1 MEKRKFKVLL
11 CLFLA
16 TAVMFAGCS
25 LDNDDDDTPPANS
38 VSIPKYSSGKILKN
52 KVVSSGSD
60 VYYEY
65 LTFTSETG
73 GTYALYK
80 DGAQV
85 PSYTNKNGETVTV
98 PSSFTYDSATGKFSA
113 GADAGDVSSYMFNT
127 KKAGKEV
134 SVIASEE
141 MICSGEKPVLLA
153 EWKSL
158 SLTFKFTSDD
168 NGDNATVTQKDGS
181 YPEFTVP
188 YTNDGGWI
196 TVSNIPL
203 FFSSSNRMFYLAY
216 VTERIE
222 VEAVGR
228 NASCDELNFVSPV
241 FILADIQL

>member
-1 MEKRKFKVLL
+1 MKKNVKLLSLILGTACLILSCTQNEGNDKVVEPEN
-11 CLFLA
+11 
-16 TAVMFAGCS
+16 TV
-25 LDNDDDDTPPANS
+25 NIPA
-38 VSIPKYSSGKILKN
+38 YSSGKVLKN
-52 KVVSSGSD
+52 KVVSTGSD

-65 LTFTSETG
+65 LTFESETG

-85 PSYTNKNGETVTV
+85 TSYTNKNGGTVTV
-98 PSSFTYDSATGKFSA
+98 PSSFTYDAATGKFS
-113 GADAGDVSSYMFNT
+113 AGDVSSYMFNA
-127 KKAGKEV
+127 KKDRKEV

-141 MICSGEKPVLLA
+141 MTCSQEKPALLA
-153 EWKSL
+153 EWKSS

-196 TVSNIPL
+196 TVSNFPL

-216 VTERIE
+216 VTERTE

-228 NASCDELNFVSPV
+228 NASYDELNFVSPV

>member
-1 MEKRKFKVLL
+1 MKKNVKLLSLILGTACLILSCTQNEGNDKVVEPEN
-11 CLFLA
+11 
-16 TAVMFAGCS
+16 TV
-25 LDNDDDDTPPANS
+25 NIPA
-38 VSIPKYSSGKILKN
+38 YSSGKVLKN
-52 KVVSSGSD
+52 KVVSTGSD

-85 PSYTNKNGETVTV
+85 TSYTNKNGESVSV
-98 PSSFTYDSATGKFSA
+98 PSSFSYDAATGKFS
-113 GADAGDVSSYMFNT
+113 AGDVSSYMFNA
-127 KKAGKEV
+127 KKDRKEV

-141 MICSGEKPVLLA
+141 MTCSQEKPALLA
-153 EWKSL
+153 EWKS
-158 SLTFKFTSDD
+158 SSITFKFTSDD
-168 NGDNATVTQKDGS
+168 NGDNATVTQNDGS

-196 TVSNIPL
+196 TVSNFPL

-216 VTERIE
+216 VTERTE

-228 NASCDELNFVSPV
+228 NASCDELNFVELCFAGVHSC
-241 FILADIQL
+241 

>member
-1 MEKRKFKVLL
+1 MKKNVKLLSLILGTACLILSCTQNEGNDKVVEPEN
-11 CLFLA
+11 
-16 TAVMFAGCS
+16 TV
-25 LDNDDDDTPPANS
+25 NIPA
-38 VSIPKYSSGKILKN
+38 YSSGKVLKN
-52 KVVSSGSD
+52 KVVSTGSD

-85 PSYTNKNGETVTV
+85 TSYTNKNGGTVTV
-98 PSSFTYDSATGKFSA
+98 PSSFTYDAATGKFS
-113 GADAGDVSSYMFNT
+113 AGDVSSYMFNA
-127 KKAGKEV
+127 KKDRKEV

-141 MICSGEKPVLLA
+141 MTCSQEKPALLA
-153 EWKSL
+153 EWKSS

-168 NGDNATVTQKDGS
+168 NGDNATVTQNDGS

-196 TVSNIPL
+196 TVSNFPL

-216 VTERIE
+216 VTERTE

>member
-1 MEKRKFKVLL
+1 MKKNVKLLSLILGTACLILSCTQNEGNDKVVEPEN
-11 CLFLA
+11 
-16 TAVMFAGCS
+16 TV
-25 LDNDDDDTPPANS
+25 NIPA
-38 VSIPKYSSGKILKN
+38 YSSGKVLKN
-52 KVVSSGSD
+52 KVVSTGSD

-85 PSYTNKNGETVTV
+85 TSYTNKNGESVSV
-98 PSSFTYDSATGKFSA
+98 PSSFTYDAATGKFS
-113 GADAGDVSSYMFNT
+113 AGDVSSYMFNA
-127 KKAGKEV
+127 KKNGKEV

-141 MICSGEKPVLLA
+141 MTCSQEKPALLA
-153 EWKSL
+153 EWKSS

-196 TVSNIPL
+196 TVSNFPL

-216 VTERIE
+216 VTERTE

>member
-1 MEKRKFKVLL
+1 MKKNVKLLSLILGTACLILSCTQNEGNDKVVEPEN
-11 CLFLA
+11 
-16 TAVMFAGCS
+16 TV
-25 LDNDDDDTPPANS
+25 NIPA
-38 VSIPKYSSGKILKN
+38 YSSGKVLKN
-52 KVVSSGSD
+52 KVVSTGSD

-65 LTFTSETG
+65 LTFESETG

-85 PSYTNKNGETVTV
+85 TSYTNKNGESVSV
-98 PSSFTYDSATGKFSA
+98 PSSFSYDAATGKFS
-113 GADAGDVSSYMFNT
+113 AGDVSSYMFNA
-127 KKAGKEV
+127 KKNGKEV

-141 MICSGEKPVLLA
+141 MTCSQEKPVLLA
-153 EWKSL
+153 EWKSS

-168 NGDNATVTQKDGS
+168 SGDKVTVKNNDES
-181 YPEFTVP
+181 YPDFPVP

-196 TVSNIPL
+196 MVSNFPL

-216 VTERIE
+216 VTERTE

>member
-1 MEKRKFKVLL
+1 MKKNVKLLSLILGTACLILSCTQNEGNDKVVEPEN
-11 CLFLA
+11 
-16 TAVMFAGCS
+16 TV
-25 LDNDDDDTPPANS
+25 NIPA
-38 VSIPKYSSGKILKN
+38 YSSGKVLKN
-52 KVVSSGSD
+52 KVVSTGSD

-73 GTYALYK
+73 GDYALYK
-80 DGAQV
+80 DGNKV
-85 PSYTNKNGETVTV
+85 NSYTNKNGESVSV
-98 PSSFTYDSATGKFSA
+98 PSSFSYDAATGKFS
-113 GADAGDVSSYMFNT
+113 AGDVSSYMFNA
-127 KKAGKEV
+127 KKDRKEV

-141 MICSGEKPVLLA
+141 MTCSQEKPALLA
-153 EWKSL
+153 EWKSS

-181 YPEFTVP
+181 CPEFTVP

-196 TVSNIPL
+196 TVSNFPL

-216 VTERIE
+216 VTERTE

>member
-1 MEKRKFKVLL
+1 MKKNVKLLSLILGTACLILSCTQNEGNDKVVEPEN
-11 CLFLA
+11 
-16 TAVMFAGCS
+16 TV
-25 LDNDDDDTPPANS
+25 NIPA
-38 VSIPKYSSGKILKN
+38 YSSGKVLKN
-52 KVVSSGSD
+52 KVFSTGSD

-65 LTFTSETG
+65 LTFESETG

-85 PSYTNKNGETVTV
+85 TSYTNKNGESVSV
-98 PSSFTYDSATGKFSA
+98 PSSFTYDAATGKFS
-113 GADAGDVSSYMFNT
+113 AGDVSSYMFNAR
-127 KKAGKEV
+127 KNGKEV

-141 MICSGEKPVLLA
+141 MTCSQEKPALLA
-153 EWKSL
+153 EWKSS

-196 TVSNIPL
+196 TVSNFPL

-216 VTERIE
+216 VTERTE

>member
-1 MEKRKFKVLL
+1 MKKNVKLLSLILGTACLILSCTQNEGNDKVVEPEN
-11 CLFLA
+11 
-16 TAVMFAGCS
+16 TV
-25 LDNDDDDTPPANS
+25 NIPA
-38 VSIPKYSSGKILKN
+38 YSSGKVLKN
-52 KVVSSGSD
+52 KVVSTGSD

-73 GTYALYK
+73 GNYALYK

-85 PSYTNKNGETVTV
+85 TSYTNKNGESVSV
-98 PSSFTYDSATGKFSA
+98 PSSFTYDAATGKFSA
-113 GADAGDVSSYMFNT
+113 ENVSSYMFNA
-127 KKAGKEV
+127 KKNGKEV

-141 MICSGEKPVLLA
+141 MTCSQEKPVLLA
-153 EWKSL
+153 EWKSS

-168 NGDNATVTQKDGS
+168 NGDNATVTQNDGS

-196 TVSNIPL
+196 TVSNFPL

-216 VTERIE
+216 VTERTE

-228 NASCDELNFVSPV
+228 NASYDELNFVSPV

>member
-1 MEKRKFKVLL
+1 MKKNVKLLSLILGTACLILSCTQNEGNDKVVEPEN
-11 CLFLA
+11 
-16 TAVMFAGCS
+16 TV
-25 LDNDDDDTPPANS
+25 NIPA
-38 VSIPKYSSGKILKN
+38 YSSGKVLKN
-52 KVVSSGSD
+52 KVFSTGSD

-73 GTYALYK
+73 GDYALYK
-80 DGAQV
+80 DGNKV
-85 PSYTNKNGETVTV
+85 NSYTNKNGENVDV
-98 PSSFTYDSATGKFSA
+98 PSSFSYDAATGKFS
-113 GADAGDVSSYMFNT
+113 AGDVSSYMFNA
-127 KKAGKEV
+127 KKDRKEV

-141 MICSGEKPVLLA
+141 MTCSQEKPALLA
-153 EWKSL
+153 EWKSS

-181 YPEFTVP
+181 CPEFTVP

-196 TVSNIPL
+196 TVSNFPL

-216 VTERIE
+216 VTERTE

>member
-1 MEKRKFKVLL
+1 MKKNVKLLSLILGTACLILSCTQNEGNDKVVEPEN
-11 CLFLA
+11 
-16 TAVMFAGCS
+16 TV
-25 LDNDDDDTPPANS
+25 NVPA
-38 VSIPKYSSGKILKN
+38 YSSGKVLKN
-52 KVVSSGSD
+52 KVVSTGSD

-65 LTFTSETG
+65 LTFESETG

-85 PSYTNKNGETVTV
+85 TSYTNKNGGTVTV
-98 PSSFTYDSATGKFSA
+98 PSSFTYDAATGKFS
-113 GADAGDVSSYMFNT
+113 AGDVSSYMFNA
-127 KKAGKEV
+127 KKNGKEV

-141 MICSGEKPVLLA
+141 MTCSQEKPVLLA
-153 EWKSL
+153 EWKSS

-196 TVSNIPL
+196 TVSNFPL

-216 VTERIE
+216 VTERTE

>member
-1 MEKRKFKVLL
+1 MKKNLKLLSLILGTACLILSCTQNEGNDKVVEPEN
-11 CLFLA
+11 
-16 TAVMFAGCS
+16 TV
-25 LDNDDDDTPPANS
+25 NIPA
-38 VSIPKYSSGKILKN
+38 YSSGKILKN
-52 KVVSSGSD
+52 NVISSGSD

-65 LTFTSETG
+65 LTFESETG

-85 PSYTNKNGETVTV
+85 TSYTNKNGESVSV
-98 PSSFTYDSATGKFSA
+98 PSSFTYDAATGKFSA
-113 GADAGDVSSYMFNT
+113 ENVSSYMFNA
-127 KKAGKEV
+127 KKNGKEV

-141 MICSGEKPVLLA
+141 MTCSQEKPTLLA
-153 EWKSL
+153 EWKS
-158 SLTFKFTSDD
+158 SEFSFVFVSDD
-168 NGDNATVTQKDGS
+168 SGDNATVKNNDGS

-196 TVSNIPL
+196 TVSNFPL
-203 FFSSSNRMFYLAY
+203 FFSSSNRMFFLVYE
-216 VTERIE
+216 TERSE

>member
-1 MEKRKFKVLL
+1 MKKNVKLLSLILGTACLILSCTQNEGNDKVVEPEN
-11 CLFLA
+11 
-16 TAVMFAGCS
+16 TV
-25 LDNDDDDTPPANS
+25 NIPA
-38 VSIPKYSSGKILKN
+38 YSSGKVLKN
-52 KVVSSGSD
+52 KVFSTGSD

-65 LTFTSETG
+65 LTFESETG

-85 PSYTNKNGETVTV
+85 TSYTNKNGGTVTV
-98 PSSFTYDSATGKFSA
+98 PSSFSYDAATGKFS
-113 GADAGDVSSYMFNT
+113 AGDVSSYMFNA
-127 KKAGKEV
+127 KKDRKEV
-134 SVIASEE
+134 SVIAAEE
-141 MICSGEKPVLLA
+141 MTCSQEKPALLA
-153 EWKSL
+153 EWKS
-158 SLTFKFTSDD
+158 SSITFKFTSDD
-168 NGDNATVTQKDGS
+168 NGDNATVTQNDGS

-196 TVSNIPL
+196 TVSNFPL

-216 VTERIE
+216 VTERTE

>member
-1 MEKRKFKVLL
+1 MKKNVKLLSLILGTACLILSCTQNEGNDKVVEPEN
-11 CLFLA
+11 
-16 TAVMFAGCS
+16 TV
-25 LDNDDDDTPPANS
+25 NIPA
-38 VSIPKYSSGKILKN
+38 YSSGKVLKN
-52 KVVSSGSD
+52 KVVSTGSD

-65 LTFTSETG
+65 LTFESETG

-85 PSYTNKNGETVTV
+85 TSYTNKNGESVSV
-98 PSSFTYDSATGKFSA
+98 PSSFSYDAATGKFST
-113 GADAGDVSSYMFNT
+113 GDVSSYMFNA
-127 KKAGKEV
+127 KKDGKEV
-134 SVIASEE
+134 SVTASEE
-141 MICSGEKPVLLA
+141 MTCSQEKPALLA
-153 EWKSL
+153 EWKS
-158 SLTFKFTSDD
+158 SEFSFVFVSDD
-168 NGDNATVTQKDGS
+168 SGDNATVKNNDGS

-196 TVSNIPL
+196 TVSNFPL

-216 VTERIE
+216 VTERTE

>member
-1 MEKRKFKVLL
+1 MKKNVKLLSLILGTACLILSCTQNEGNDKVVEPEN
-11 CLFLA
+11 
-16 TAVMFAGCS
+16 TV
-25 LDNDDDDTPPANS
+25 NIPA
-38 VSIPKYSSGKILKN
+38 YSSGKVLKN
-52 KVVSSGSD
+52 KVVSTGSD

-65 LTFTSETG
+65 LTFESETG

-85 PSYTNKNGETVTV
+85 TSYTNKNGESVSV
-98 PSSFTYDSATGKFSA
+98 PSSFTYDAATGKFSA
-113 GADAGDVSSYMFNT
+113 ENVSSYMFNA
-127 KKAGKEV
+127 KKDRKEV

-141 MICSGEKPVLLA
+141 MTCSQEKPVLLA
-153 EWKSL
+153 EWKSS

-168 NGDNATVTQKDGS
+168 NGDNATVTQNDGS

-196 TVSNIPL
+196 TVSNFPL

-216 VTERIE
+216 VTERTE

>member
-1 MEKRKFKVLL
+1 MKKNVKLLSLILGTACLILSCTQNEGNDKVVEPEN
-11 CLFLA
+11 
-16 TAVMFAGCS
+16 TV
-25 LDNDDDDTPPANS
+25 NIPA
-38 VSIPKYSSGKILKN
+38 YSSGKVLKN
-52 KVVSSGSD
+52 KVFSTGSD

-85 PSYTNKNGETVTV
+85 TSYTNKNGESVSV
-98 PSSFTYDSATGKFSA
+98 PSSFTYDAATGKFSA
-113 GADAGDVSSYMFNT
+113 ENVSSYMFNA
-127 KKAGKEV
+127 KKNGKEV

-141 MICSGEKPVLLA
+141 MTCSQEKPALLA
-153 EWKSL
+153 EWKSS

-168 NGDNATVTQKDGS
+168 NGDNATVTQQDGS

-196 TVSNIPL
+196 TVSNFPL

-216 VTERIE
+216 VTERTE

>member
-1 MEKRKFKVLL
+1 MKKNVKLLSLILGTACLILSCTQNEGNGKVVEPEN
-11 CLFLA
+11 
-16 TAVMFAGCS
+16 TV
-25 LDNDDDDTPPANS
+25 NIPA
-38 VSIPKYSSGKILKN
+38 YSSGKVLKN
-52 KVVSSGSD
+52 KVFSTGSD

-65 LTFTSETG
+65 LTFESETG

-80 DGAQV
+80 DSAQV
-85 PSYTNKNGETVTV
+85 TSYTNKNGESVSV
-98 PSSFTYDSATGKFSA
+98 PSSFSYDAATGKFS
-113 GADAGDVSSYMFNT
+113 AGDVSSYMFNA
-127 KKAGKEV
+127 KKDRKEV

-141 MICSGEKPVLLA
+141 MTCSQEKPALLA
-153 EWKSL
+153 EWKSS

-168 NGDNATVTQKDGS
+168 SGDKVTVTQKDGS
-181 YPEFTVP
+181 YPKFTVP

-196 TVSNIPL
+196 MVSNFPL

-216 VTERIE
+216 VTERTE

>member
-1 MEKRKFKVLL
+1 MKKNVKLLSLILGTACLILSCTQNEGNDKVVEPEN
-11 CLFLA
+11 
-16 TAVMFAGCS
+16 TV
-25 LDNDDDDTPPANS
+25 NIPA
-38 VSIPKYSSGKILKN
+38 YSSGKVLKN
-52 KVVSSGSD
+52 KVVSTGSD

-73 GTYALYK
+73 GDYALYK
-80 DGAQV
+80 DGNKV
-85 PSYTNKNGETVTV
+85 NSYTNKNGENVDV
-98 PSSFTYDSATGKFSA
+98 PSSFTYDAATGKFS
-113 GADAGDVSSYMFNT
+113 AGDVSSYMFNA
-127 KKAGKEV
+127 KKNGKEV

-141 MICSGEKPVLLA
+141 MTCSQEKPVLLA
-153 EWKSL
+153 EWKSS

-196 TVSNIPL
+196 TVSNFPL
-203 FFSSSNRMFYLAY
+203 FFSSSNRMFFLVYE
-216 VTERIE
+216 TERSE

>member
-1 MEKRKFKVLL
+1 MKKNVKLLSLILGTACLILSCTQNEGNDKVVEPEN
-11 CLFLA
+11 
-16 TAVMFAGCS
+16 TV
-25 LDNDDDDTPPANS
+25 NIPA
-38 VSIPKYSSGKILKN
+38 YSSGKVLKN
-52 KVVSSGSD
+52 KVFSTGSD

-65 LTFTSETG
+65 LTFESETS

-85 PSYTNKNGETVTV
+85 TSYTNKNGGTVTV
-98 PSSFTYDSATGKFSA
+98 PSSFTYDAATGKFS
-113 GADAGDVSSYMFNT
+113 AGDVSSYMFNA
-127 KKAGKEV
+127 KKDRKEV

-141 MICSGEKPVLLA
+141 MTCSQEKPVLLA
-153 EWKSL
+153 EWKSS

-196 TVSNIPL
+196 TVSNFPL

-216 VTERIE
+216 VTERTE

>member
-1 MEKRKFKVLL
+1 MKKNVKLLSLILGTACLILSCTQNEGNDKVVEPEN
-11 CLFLA
+11 
-16 TAVMFAGCS
+16 TV
-25 LDNDDDDTPPANS
+25 NIPA
-38 VSIPKYSSGKILKN
+38 YSSGKVLKN
-52 KVVSSGSD
+52 KVVSTGSD

-85 PSYTNKNGETVTV
+85 TSYTNKNGESVSV
-98 PSSFTYDSATGKFSA
+98 PSSFTYDAATGKFS
-113 GADAGDVSSYMFNT
+113 AGDVSSYMFNA
-127 KKAGKEV
+127 KKNGKEV
-134 SVIASEE
+134 SVIACEE
-141 MICSGEKPVLLA
+141 MTCSQEKPVLLA
-153 EWKSL
+153 EWKSSEL
-158 SLTFKFTSDD
+158 SFVFVSDD
-168 NGDNATVTQKDGS
+168 NGDNATVTQNDGS
-181 YPEFTVP
+181 YPKFTVS

-196 TVSNIPL
+196 TVSNFPL

-216 VTERIE
+216 VTERTE

>member
-1 MEKRKFKVLL
+1 MKKNLKLLSLILGTACLILSCTQNEGNDKVVEPEN
-11 CLFLA
+11 
-16 TAVMFAGCS
+16 TV
-25 LDNDDDDTPPANS
+25 NIPA
-38 VSIPKYSSGKILKN
+38 YSSGKVLKN
-52 KVVSSGSD
+52 KVVSTGSD

-73 GTYALYK
+73 GNYALYK

-85 PSYTNKNGETVTV
+85 TSYTNKNGESVSV
-98 PSSFTYDSATGKFSA
+98 PSSFTYDAATGKFS
-113 GADAGDVSSYMFNT
+113 AGDVSSYMFNA
-127 KKAGKEV
+127 KKDRKEV

-141 MICSGEKPVLLA
+141 MTCSQEKPALLA
-153 EWKSL
+153 EWKSS

-168 NGDNATVTQKDGS
+168 NGDNATVTQNDGS

-196 TVSNIPL
+196 TVSNFPL

-216 VTERIE
+216 VTERTE

>member
-1 MEKRKFKVLL
+1 MKKNVKLLSLILGTACLILSCTQNEGNDKVVEPEN
-11 CLFLA
+11 
-16 TAVMFAGCS
+16 TV
-25 LDNDDDDTPPANS
+25 NIPA
-38 VSIPKYSSGKILKN
+38 YSSGKVLKN
-52 KVVSSGSD
+52 KVVSTGSD

-73 GTYALYK
+73 GNYALYK
-80 DGAQV
+80 DDAQV
-85 PSYTNKNGETVTV
+85 TSYTNKNGESVSV
-98 PSSFTYDSATGKFSA
+98 PSSFSYDAATGKFST
-113 GADAGDVSSYMFNT
+113 GDVSSYMFNA
-127 KKAGKEV
+127 KKNGKEV

-141 MICSGEKPVLLA
+141 MTCSQEKPALLA
-153 EWKSL
+153 EWKSS

-168 NGDNATVTQKDGS
+168 SGDKVTVKNNDES
-181 YPEFTVP
+181 YPDFPVP

-196 TVSNIPL
+196 MVSNFPL

-216 VTERIE
+216 VTERTE

>member
-1 MEKRKFKVLL
+1 MKKIVKLL
-11 CLFLA
+11 SLILGTACLILSCSQNDGNDK
-16 TAVMFAGCS
+16 TAEPENAV
-25 LDNDDDDTPPANS
+25 NVP
-38 VSIPKYSSGKILKN
+38 VYSSGKILKN
-52 KVVSSGSD
+52 KVVSPGRD

-65 LTFTSETG
+65 LTFESETG

-113 GADAGDVSSYMFNT
+113 GDVSSYMFNT
-127 KKAGKEV
+127 KKDGNEV
-134 SVIASEE
+134 SVIAAEE
-141 MICSGEKPVLLA
+141 MTCSAEKPVLLA
-153 EWKSL
+153 EWKSS

-216 VTERIE
+216 ETERTE
-222 VEAVGR
+222 VESVGR

>member
-1 MEKRKFKVLL
+1 MKKNVKLLSLILGTACLILSCTQNEGNDKVVEPEN
-11 CLFLA
+11 
-16 TAVMFAGCS
+16 TV
-25 LDNDDDDTPPANS
+25 NIPA
-38 VSIPKYSSGKILKN
+38 YSSGKVLKN
-52 KVVSSGSD
+52 KVVSTGSD

-65 LTFTSETG
+65 LTFESETG

-85 PSYTNKNGETVTV
+85 TSYTNKNGESVSV
-98 PSSFTYDSATGKFSA
+98 PSSFTYDAATGKFSA
-113 GADAGDVSSYMFNT
+113 ENVSSYMFNA
-127 KKAGKEV
+127 KKNGKEV

-141 MICSGEKPVLLA
+141 MTCSQEKPVLLA
-153 EWKSL
+153 EWKSS

-168 NGDNATVTQKDGS
+168 SGDNVTIKNNDES
-181 YPEFTVP
+181 YPDFPVP

-196 TVSNIPL
+196 TVSNFPL

-216 VTERIE
+216 VTERTE

>member
-1 MEKRKFKVLL
+1 MKKNVKLLSLILGTACLILSCTQNEGNDKVVEPEN
-11 CLFLA
+11 
-16 TAVMFAGCS
+16 TV
-25 LDNDDDDTPPANS
+25 NIPA
-38 VSIPKYSSGKILKN
+38 YSSGKVLKN
-52 KVVSSGSD
+52 KVFSTGND

-85 PSYTNKNGETVTV
+85 TSYTNKNGESVSV
-98 PSSFTYDSATGKFSA
+98 PSSFSYDAATGKFS
-113 GADAGDVSSYMFNT
+113 AGDVSSYMFNA
-127 KKAGKEV
+127 KKDRKEV

-141 MICSGEKPVLLA
+141 MTCSQEKPALLA
-153 EWKSL
+153 EWKSS

-196 TVSNIPL
+196 TVSNFPL

-216 VTERIE
+216 VTERTE

>member
-1 MEKRKFKVLL
+1 MKKNVKLLSLILGTACLILSCTQNEGNDKVVEPEN
-11 CLFLA
+11 
-16 TAVMFAGCS
+16 TV
-25 LDNDDDDTPPANS
+25 NIPA
-38 VSIPKYSSGKILKN
+38 YSSGKVLKN
-52 KVVSSGSD
+52 KVVSTGSD

-65 LTFTSETG
+65 LTFESETG

-85 PSYTNKNGETVTV
+85 TSYTNKNGESVSV
-98 PSSFTYDSATGKFSA
+98 PSSFSYDAATGKFS
-113 GADAGDVSSYMFNT
+113 AGDVSSYMFNA
-127 KKAGKEV
+127 KKDRKEV

-141 MICSGEKPVLLA
+141 MTCSQEKPALLA
-153 EWKSL
+153 EWKSS

-196 TVSNIPL
+196 TVSNFPL
-203 FFSSSNRMFYLAY
+203 FFSSSNRMFFLVYE
-216 VTERIE
+216 TERSE
-222 VEAVGR
+222 VEAEGR

>member
-1 MEKRKFKVLL
+1 MKKNVKLLSLILGTACLILSCTQNEGNDKVVEPEN
-11 CLFLA
+11 
-16 TAVMFAGCS
+16 TV
-25 LDNDDDDTPPANS
+25 NIPA
-38 VSIPKYSSGKILKN
+38 YSSGKVLKN
-52 KVVSSGSD
+52 KVVSTGSD

-73 GTYALYK
+73 GDYALYK
-80 DGAQV
+80 DGNKV
-85 PSYTNKNGETVTV
+85 NSYTNKNGENVDV
-98 PSSFTYDSATGKFSA
+98 PSSFTYDAATGKFS
-113 GADAGDVSSYMFNT
+113 AGDVSSYMFNA
-127 KKAGKEV
+127 KKNGKEV

-141 MICSGEKPVLLA
+141 MTCSQEKPVLLA
-153 EWKSL
+153 EWKSS

-196 TVSNIPL
+196 TVSNFPL

-216 VTERIE
+216 VTERTE

>member
-1 MEKRKFKVLL
+1 MKKNVKLLSLILGTACLILSCTQNEGNDKVVEPEN
-11 CLFLA
+11 
-16 TAVMFAGCS
+16 TV
-25 LDNDDDDTPPANS
+25 NIPA
-38 VSIPKYSSGKILKN
+38 YSSGKVLKN
-52 KVVSSGSD
+52 KVVSTGSD

-85 PSYTNKNGETVTV
+85 TSYTNKNGESVSV
-98 PSSFTYDSATGKFSA
+98 PSSFSYDAATGKFS
-113 GADAGDVSSYMFNT
+113 AGDVSSYMFNA
-127 KKAGKEV
+127 KKNGKEV

-141 MICSGEKPVLLA
+141 MTCSQEKPALLA
-153 EWKSL
+153 EWKSS

-196 TVSNIPL
+196 TVSNFPL

-216 VTERIE
+216 VTERTE

-228 NASCDELNFVSPV
+228 NASYDELNFVSPV

>member
-1 MEKRKFKVLL
+1 MKKNVKLLSLILGTACLILSCTQNEGNDKVVEPEN
-11 CLFLA
+11 
-16 TAVMFAGCS
+16 TV
-25 LDNDDDDTPPANS
+25 NIPA
-38 VSIPKYSSGKILKN
+38 YSSGKVLKN
-52 KVVSSGSD
+52 KVFSTGSD

-85 PSYTNKNGETVTV
+85 TSYTNKNGESVSV
-98 PSSFTYDSATGKFSA
+98 PSSFSYDAATGKFS
-113 GADAGDVSSYMFNT
+113 AGDVSSYMFNA
-127 KKAGKEV
+127 KKNGKEV

-141 MICSGEKPVLLA
+141 MTCSQEKPALLA
-153 EWKSL
+153 EWKSS

-168 NGDNATVTQKDGS
+168 NGDNATVTQNDGS

-196 TVSNIPL
+196 TVSNFPL

-216 VTERIE
+216 VTERTE